1 MRHKARKFL
10 RQVPVGVVKFIMNR
24 YRPYRG
30 AGIKTL
36 HIAKDYRYIKVAMP
50 LKWHNRNYFGTHF
63 GGSLFAMT
71 DAFYPLM
78 LSHILG
84 LDYII
89 WDKESSIK
97 YIAPGKT
104 TVYCEFRL
112 SDEDIDQIK
121 QQTTVNGKIY
131 FQKEI
136 EIYDQNKQTIARVL
150 RIIYIKDKKF
160 IAADNEKPVK
170 N

>member
-1 MRHKARKFL
+1 M
-10 RQVPVGVVKFIMNR
+10 
-24 YRPYRG
+24 
-30 AGIKTL
+30 
-36 HIAKDYRYIKVAMP
+36 
-50 LKWHNRNYFGTHF
+50 
-63 GGSLFAMT
+63 
-71 DAFYPLM
+71 
-78 LSHILG
+78 
-84 LDYII
+84 
-89 WDKESSIK
+89 
-97 YIAPGKT
+97 APGKA

-121 QQTTVNGKIY
+121 QQTAVNGKIY